1 MSDILVV
8 CTANQCRSPMVQ
20 AMLEQRLAATGLE
33 VEVGSAGVDAV
44 EGRPVVTGVTR
55 AVRRSGLDLDAHAS
69 RLLTAALIDDAALVL
84 AMERAHVR
92 EVAILSKDAWPR
104 TFTLKELVRRGEAAG
119 PRVAGEG
126 AEQWIARVHQG
137 RRIQDLVGSDPADDV
152 RDPTGGAPAD
162 FERTVEELD
171 DLVRRL
177 VALLAPG

>member
-8 CTANQCRSPMVQ
+8 CTANQCRSPMAQV
-20 AMLEQRLAATGLE
+20 MLERQLVAAGLD

-44 EGRPVVTGVTR
+44 DGRAVVTGVAR
-55 AVRRSGLDLDAHAS
+55 AIRRSGLDLDAHAS
-69 RLLTAALIDDAALVL
+69 RRLSAALVDDAALVL
-84 AMERAHVR
+84 TMERSHVR

-119 PRVAGEG
+119 PRVPGES

-162 FERTVEELD
+162 FERTAEELD

-177 VALLAPG
+177 VALLAPA